1 MGWYSSFIKTGSFCI
16 FEHSVL
22 ELWELTLPKGATTN
36 QDASLL
42 KRSNKMTLENIMYKH
57 FLGFDERFFNPVDD
71 TAYPRHNIVTRGDDY
86 FRIEMALPGWMKENI
101 EVSLDKRTLTIQG
114 MDKLTCGDEEEY
126 LHKGISGKMF
136 KRTFS
141 LGEFIEIQ
149 GVQFENGLLSI
160 ELEKVIPEDKKPKVF
175 DIK

>member
-1 MGWYSSFIKTGSFCI
+1 MGWYSSINKTGSFCI

-22 ELWELTLPKGATTN
+22 ELWELMLPKGATTN

-42 KRSNKMTLENIMYKH
+42 KRSNKMTLDNIMYKH

-86 FRIEMALPGWMKENI
+86 FRIEMALPGWIKENI
-101 EVSLDKRTLTIQG
+101 TISLDKSSLLIEGTT
-114 MDKLTCGDEEEY
+114 KLECEDNEQY

-141 LGEFIEIQ
+141 LGEFIE
-149 GVQFENGLLSI
+149 VKKVWFENGLLSI
-160 ELEKVIPEDKKPKVF
+160 ELEKVIPEDKQPKVF

>member
-1 MGWYSSFIKTGSFCI
+1 
-16 FEHSVL
+16 
-22 ELWELTLPKGATTN
+22 
-36 QDASLL
+36 
-42 KRSNKMTLENIMYKH
+42 MTLENLMYKH

-86 FRIEMALPGWMKENI
+86 FRIEMALPGWIRDNI
-101 EVSLDKRTLTIQG
+101 EVSLEKRILTIQG
-114 MDKLTCGDEEEY
+114 MDKLTCGEEEEY

-141 LGEFIEIQ
+141 LGEFIEVKE
-149 GVQFENGLLSI
+149 VQFENGLLSI
-160 ELEKVIPEDKKPKVF
+160 ELEKVVPEDKKAKVF

>member
-1 MGWYSSFIKTGSFCI
+1 
-16 FEHSVL
+16 
-22 ELWELTLPKGATTN
+22 
-36 QDASLL
+36 
-42 KRSNKMTLENIMYKH
+42 MTLENIMYKH

-86 FRIEMALPGWMKENI
+86 FRIEMALPGWIRDNI
-101 EVSLDKRTLTIQG
+101 EVSLEKRILTIQG
-114 MDKLTCGDEEEY
+114 MDKLTCGEEEEY

-141 LGEFIEIQ
+141 LGEFIEVKE
-149 GVQFENGLLSI
+149 VQFENGLLSI
-160 ELEKVIPEDKKPKVF
+160 ELEKVVPEDKKAKVF